1 MPTTEVN
8 TDKIR
13 NAANEAAAENEE
25 EISWRCSCGEE
36 FDSQDDLA
44 SHHTDTQHS
53 GMWLIEDGTETEVEV
68 EVDGERA
75 VLRRGPP
82 REEIPDKPP
91 WKDPQIPEHWIYEAQ
106 RAIDNGEIIV
116 GGLQSGKKC
125 VGKQVVDGYELD
137 CPHLTVM
144 RSVVTNEC
152 DLQHKHTETIAQMCL
167 VHWVRKLAAGI
178 EPAGLGPLLEATA

>member
-1 MPTTEVN
+1 MNTVEID

-13 NAANEAAAENEE
+13 NAAEAAIKDND
-25 EISWRCSCGEE
+25 ITWHCSCGEE

-44 SHHTDTQHS
+44 QHHTDTQHQ
-53 GMWLIEDGTETEVEV
+53 GTWIAEGDKEIEV

-75 VLRRGPP
+75 VFRRTTPVEP
-82 REEIPDKPP
+82 VDMPK
-91 WKDPQIPEHWIYEAQ
+91 WQDPQIFDHWVLRAQ
-106 RAIDNGEIIV
+106 EAIDEGKIIV
-116 GGLQSGKKC
+116 GGLLAGKKC
-125 VGKQVVDGYELD
+125 VGRQVVDGYELE

-167 VHWVRKLAAGI
+167 IHWIRKLAADI
-178 EPAGLGPLLEATA
+178 EPAGMGPLLEGHA